1 MATGNCATC
10 GEPLVASECRPC
22 AALLPLLLRH
32 PPAPCR
38 LCRPTAGEA
47 EVSILPALGS
57 MEVHAV
63 TIDAAVWDCHRCG
76 AVRKMPLGAR

>member
-1 MATGNCATC
+1 MVTGNCAAC

-22 AALLPLLLRH
+22 AALLPLLLHH
-32 PPAPCR
+32 PPAPCTI
-38 LCRPTAGEA
+38 CRPVAGEA

-57 MEVHAV
+57 MDSGG
-63 TIDAAVWDCHRCG
+63 TMDAAVWDCHRCG